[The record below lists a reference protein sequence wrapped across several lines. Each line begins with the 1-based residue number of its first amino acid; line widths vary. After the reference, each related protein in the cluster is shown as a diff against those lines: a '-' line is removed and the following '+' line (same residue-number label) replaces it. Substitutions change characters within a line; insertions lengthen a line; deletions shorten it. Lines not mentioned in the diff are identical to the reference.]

1 MPTVKKLLGI
11 DESNHGKY
19 PEIFVGV
26 YSENLEDLLETEGL
40 GKIRRNSKLDSAI
53 KKNQDF
59 KYVVV
64 PKEYAKILGRKNI
77 PRVACAE
84 LIKSFNGLDS
94 IIVDG
99 DFPKIFKTD
108 VRRIAYP
115 IKAGNIKTIPKAD
128 ITYPLV
134 NSADHIANLLHRH
147 YSHGKN
153 IGNTNFLEK
162 IVTLKVEDYLH
173 LIKK

>member
-1 MPTVKKLLGI
+1 MKTFKKLLGI

-40 GKIRRNSKLDSAI
+40 GKIRRNSKLKDALT
-53 KKNQDF
+53 KNQDF
-59 KYVVV
+59 RYVVI
-64 PKEYAKILGRKNI
+64 PKEYAKILGKKNI
-77 PRVACAE
+77 PKVACAE
-84 LIKSFNGLDS
+84 LIKSFNGIDS
-94 IIVDG
+94 IIIDG
-99 DFPKIFKTD
+99 EFPKIFKTD
-108 VRRIAYP
+108 IRRIAYP
-115 IKAGNIKTIPKAD
+115 VKARNIKTIPRAD

-153 IGNTNFLEK
+153 IGNNDFIEK
-162 IVTLKVEDYLH
+162 IITLKVEDYLP